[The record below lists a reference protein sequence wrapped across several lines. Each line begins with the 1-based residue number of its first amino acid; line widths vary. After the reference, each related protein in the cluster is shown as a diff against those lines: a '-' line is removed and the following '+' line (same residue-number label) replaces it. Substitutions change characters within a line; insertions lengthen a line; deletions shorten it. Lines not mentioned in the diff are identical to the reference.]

1 MTTVLFNLDDIAH
14 TRVAAEPSEPVE
26 LAYSLRMLDE
36 PPNRCF
42 AGWRQHLRGRVDPRI
57 RRYRISSTLDG
68 VSGLADGECAEAVAR
83 YRQLAIAP
91 FWERIRLLIEADRR
105 RRARILLDGG
115 IAALL
120 ATLHPALRWQPGPV
134 GDVEGRTVLQVSA
147 ADGLVPVQIDLAG
160 RGLLLQPS
168 VFVWRAPTLWT
179 DPTGQ
184 PVLVY
189 GVSCELSEPDRET
202 GDLADLIGRT
212 RAALLDTLGGGA
224 ATTTELARAAGL
236 SLAAASQHTSVLR
249 GSGLICTQ
257 RMGRARLH
265 TLTALGAAVLATS
278 GAIRP

>member
-42 AGWRQHLRGRVDPRI
+42 AVWRQHLRGRVDPRV
-57 RRYRISSTLDG
+57 RQHPGRSTLDG
-68 VSGLADGECAEAVAR
+68 VAGLADGECAEVVAR

-120 ATLHPALRWQPGPV
+120 ATLHPALRWQPGPA
-134 GDVEGRTVLQVSA
+134 GDGEGRTVLQVPA
-147 ADGLVPVQIDLAG
+147 ADGLVPVRIDLAG

-168 VFVWRAPTLWT
+168 VFGWRTPALWT

-189 GVSCELSEPDRET
+189 GVSCELSEPDREPA
-202 GDLADLIGRT
+202 DLADLIGRT
-212 RAALLDTLGGGA
+212 RAVLLDTLGSGA

-249 GSGLICTQ
+249 RSGLICTQ
-257 RMGRARLH
+257 RLGRSRLH
-265 TLTALGAAVLATS
+265 ALTALGAAVLAT
-278 GAIRP
+278 RN